1 VPDPTRT
8 SSRLSG
14 VRANF
19 QRLIDP
25 YPAPPFVP
33 NQLYSTGDVLAERHG
48 VVMVENL
55 FHASGSVARLVRAHV
70 RFLQDAEAERALKK
84 DFHGVVETRARHVAL
99 RLDSPSAH
107 GFSEIG
113 LSEVSHPLD
122 HMIYAELRKFSTYFD
137 GRIEFRLPKFPRAR
151 LLMSI
156 FLAGSHTVLSALMTA
171 LFQSARKIEQK
182 RARLAAPNFGD
193 EALWRGI
200 RAAAAEQGVPEG
212 CDLAIVCERTNGRPV
227 PKIGFRVLDLAM
239 MKVPLGR
246 WIYQVLWP
254 TIRHSVMI
262 MLFAASRPTDVTA
275 LVVAR
280 IALRQSQQAQQA
292 WCIAFNLSF
301 DHYMDNIEYTAQHII
316 KGIIFR
322 KFGSRIIRWS
332 HSDMDSFGVSLSY
345 LGYDTFFSA
354 GSYPAE
360 TFGSTWWPECRT
372 VSIGHVMNDRRIRQ
386 PVKEANDEYRQMID
400 RRLSE
405 GQKMVVFFGPSE
417 VPGVDKVV
425 RSVIT
430 AIKKVVEK
438 RDDCFF
444 VIKPKLSD
452 RMWSFIHADTDLSDI
467 ENHPDVIC
475 IHYSGDGR
483 EHCPSSWLM
492 QKMTCGSGGIGTTLT
507 EALSLEMP
515 YLTYFP
521 VVADT
526 PRLEILKRCGVMHD
540 NLSSLSSALEVILE
554 APDSYQVPF
563 EWFHQRF
570 DHFRDDQAL
579 TRFAE
584 DVFSTPLSELPGQ
597 NCQIR
602 TVPSTK

>member
-1 VPDPTRT
+1 MPDLNRT

-14 VRANF
+14 FRAKF

-33 NQLYSTGDVLAERHG
+33 NQLYSTGDALAERYG
-48 VVMVENL
+48 VAMVENL
-55 FHASGSVARLVRAHV
+55 FHASSSVGRLVRAHV
-70 RFLQDAEAERALKK
+70 RFLRDVEAERALKK
-84 DFHGVVETRARHVAL
+84 DLHGVVETRARHVAL
-99 RLDSPSAH
+99 RLDSPSAY

-113 LSEVSHPLD
+113 LSDVSHPFD
-122 HMIYAELRKFSTYFD
+122 QMICAELRKLSTYFD
-137 GRIEFRLPKFPRAR
+137 GPIEFNLPKFPRTR
-151 LLMSI
+151 LLMSV
-156 FLAGSHTVLSALMTA
+156 FLAGSHTILSASLTA
-171 LFQSARKIEQK
+171 LFQSAQK
-182 RARLAAPNFGD
+182 VEPSSAKLAAPNFGD
-193 EALWRGI
+193 ELLWRGI

-212 CDLAIVCERTNGRPV
+212 CDLAIVRERANGRRV
-227 PKIGFRVLDLAM
+227 PKTGFRVLELAT
-239 MKVPLGR
+239 MKVPFAR
-246 WIYQVLWP
+246 WVCQVYWP
-254 TIRHSVMI
+254 TIRHSVTI
-262 MLFAASRPTDVTA
+262 MLMAALRPTDVTA

-280 IALRQSQQAQQA
+280 IALRQSRQAQQA

-322 KFGSRIIRWS
+322 KFGGRILRWS

-345 LGYDTFFSA
+345 LGYDTFVTA

-360 TFGSTWWPECRT
+360 AFGSTWWPGCRT
-372 VSIGHVMNDRRIRQ
+372 VSVGHVMNDRRIRQ
-386 PVKEANDEYRQMID
+386 PVKESNEEYLQMID
-400 RRLSE
+400 RRLSK

-425 RSVIT
+425 RNVIT
-430 AIKKVVEK
+430 TIKNVIEK

-452 RMWSFIHADTDLSDI
+452 KMWSFIHADSDLRDI

-475 IHYSGDGR
+475 IHYSSDGS

-492 QKMTCGSGGIGTTLT
+492 RKMTCGSGGIGTTLT

-526 PRLEILKRCGVMHD
+526 PRLEILKKCGVMHD
-540 NLSSLSSALEVILE
+540 NLFSLASALELILE
-554 APDSYQVPF
+554 TPDSFQVPF
-563 EWFHQRF
+563 DWFHQRF
-570 DHFRDDQAL
+570 DRFRDDRAL

-584 DVFSTPLSELPGQ
+584 HVFSTPLSDVPGQ
-597 NCQIR
+597 NCR
-602 TVPSTK
+602 THTVPSTK